1 MTEEEAKNAQQQQQ
15 QGRPTHVFFQSFGI
29 NPQGPEELTEDQ
41 KKHLRNVL
49 VLELSNNW
57 PFVRCLMD
65 KYRNG
70 LLKEVDPL
78 ERDWFNFIISNHVDV
93 EKYGKNFEDF
103 VQEYIQK

>member
-1 MTEEEAKNAQQQQQ
+1 MTEEEKNAQQAQQ

-29 NPQGPEELTEDQ
+29 NNQGSEEIPEGL
-41 KKHLRNVL
+41 KKYLRNVL
-49 VLELSNNW
+49 VFEIANNW

-70 LLKEVDPL
+70 ILKEVDPL

-93 EKYGKNFEDF
+93 EKYGKNSDQF
-103 VQEYIQK
+103 VSEYIQK